1 MLTVE
6 KKNAS
11 NIELIFRTEK
21 LQAKA
26 GASGGAI
33 SRQFRDNV

>member
-1 MLTVE
+1 MLIVE

-11 NIELIFRTEK
+11 NSKLIFRTEK

-26 GASGGAI
+26 GASGGGI
-33 SRQFRDNV
+33 SRQFRDNL